1 MANTQKQTL
10 VSDLIKILND
20 YPHFIVVGF
29 EKTSHIAL
37 EKLRKELKKNGAKI
51 TVVKNTLFTKALN
64 KFANEKKGQG
74 IDTKA
79 LTAAKKSSA
88 ILALGEDW
96 SAGLKAFYNYAK
108 TEKTLVF
115 KIGFLENKIY
125 QVADIEQIA
134 QLPSKGELVAKLI
147 GTLKSPMY
155 HTVYAMKFNM
165 QQFVMVL
172 SEASKKTK

>member
-1 MANTQKQTL
+1 MANTQKQNL
-10 VSDLIKILND
+10 VSDLVKIFNE

-51 TVVKNTLFTKALN
+51 TVVKNTLFEKALN
-64 KFANEKKGQG
+64 KFSNDKKEQG
-74 IDTKA
+74 IDTKT
-79 LTAAKKSSA
+79 LSDIKKSSA

-108 TEKTLVF
+108 TEKTLSF
-115 KIGFLENKIY
+115 KIGFLENKVY
-125 QVADIEQIA
+125 QVADMEQIA
-134 QLPSKGELVAKLI
+134 QLPNKGELVAKLI

-155 HTVYAMKFNM
+155 HTVYAMKYNM
-165 QQFVMVL
+165 QKFVMVL